1 MVAQEYKRRRRQLM
15 RIMGSRSLAI
25 LPAASLSIR
34 NRDVHFPYRQDS
46 DFYYLTGFPEPEAIA
61 VLVTGRP
68 QGEFILF
75 CRSHDEE
82 KERWDGLRAGQN
94 GAVKTYGADES
105 FPIGGLDDILPG
117 ILEQTD
123 RVYYAMGCN
132 ADLDHRLAGWVNRL
146 RAAARSG
153 VRGPIEFVA
162 LDHYLH
168 DMRLYKSQAEL
179 KVMRKAASISAQA
192 HRQLMLNCR
201 PGMMEYEL
209 EAGFV
214 YECARLGARAQAYS
228 PIVGGGANACVL
240 HYISNDHR
248 LKNGDLV
255 LIDAGC
261 EYQNYAADITRTFPV
276 NGRFSPEQRELYAL
290 VLAAQEAAI
299 AQVKPGNHWNQPHE
313 AAVATLTKGL
323 VRLGLLQGTVHKLI
337 QDEAYKPF
345 YMHKT
350 GHWLGMDVH
359 DVGDYKVDGEW
370 RMFEPGMVTTIE
382 PGIYIP
388 PGSKTV
394 DEKWWGIG
402 IRIEDDVVVTKTGNE
417 VLTDEVPKR
426 IQEIEALMAH

>member
-15 RIMGSRSLAI
+15 RIMGSKSLAI
-25 LPAASLSIR
+25 LPAASVSIR

-46 DFYYLTGFPEPEAIA
+46 DFHYLTGFPEPEAIA

-75 CRSHDEE
+75 CRGHDEE
-82 KERWDGLRAGQN
+82 KERWDGPRAGQN

-105 FPIGGLDDILPG
+105 FPIGELDDILPA

-132 ADLDHRLAGWVNRL
+132 AELDHRLAGWVNRL
-146 RAAARSG
+146 RAAARTG

-179 KVMRKAASISAQA
+179 KLMRKAASISAQA

-240 HYISNDHR
+240 HYISNGHR

-261 EYQNYAADITRTFPV
+261 EYQNYASDITRTFPV

-299 AQVKPGNHWNQPHE
+299 AQVKPGNHWHQPHE

-323 VRLGLLQGTVHKLI
+323 VKLGLLEGSVSKLI

-388 PGSKTV
+388 PNTKTV

-402 IRIEDDVVVTKTGNE
+402 IRIEDDVLVTKTGNE
-417 VLTDEVPKR
+417 VLTSEVPKR
-426 IQEIEALMAH
+426 IHEIEALMAH